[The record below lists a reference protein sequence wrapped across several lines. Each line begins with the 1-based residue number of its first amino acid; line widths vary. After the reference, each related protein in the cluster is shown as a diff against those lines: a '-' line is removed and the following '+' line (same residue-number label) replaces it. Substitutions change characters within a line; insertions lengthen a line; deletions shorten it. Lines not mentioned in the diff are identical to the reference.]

1 MLEAD
6 ETIRTTCPRDCYDS
20 CGVVVVRRGGRVRHV
35 RGDPTHSV
43 SRGRLCVKCSIGYNG
58 VWRDPSA
65 RLTEPLVRVGSKG
78 SGEFR
83 QASWDEVLDLIA
95 DRLGALVDAGEAHT
109 IIQTHYTGTFAL
121 LGYSFP
127 LRFFNR
133 LGATEVDPDTVC
145 NKAGHVA
152 LDYVYGTSEN
162 GFDPR
167 TVADSRCII
176 VWGANPSACA
186 PHVDEHWLSQAPGA
200 VVVVDPVRTPTA
212 ARADLH
218 LQPFPGTDAALAFAL
233 LHVVARDGLLDR
245 RFIADRVLGWDELAP
260 LVEPC
265 TPAWAEAAT
274 GVAAADIEAAAHLY
288 APGPSLLWLG
298 QGLQRQRGGGNVMR
312 ACAALPAITGN
323 LGRRG
328 AGVLYLNGTGS
339 RSIDD
344 DYVAAAHLAGDTPPS
359 ISQMDLAAALED
371 PARARALVCWNIN
384 IAASNPQ
391 QARLHRALRRDDLFT
406 VAIDLFQTDTV
417 DHADVVLPAASFL
430 ESDDIV
436 VPYFNLSLA
445 AQVKADEPPGSALP
459 NSEIFRRLARRMGFT
474 EPELFESDSDVLEE
488 VLRRSGCNRT
498 FASLAAAGTI
508 AHPAAPVVQ
517 FADLTFPTPSGCVEL
532 ASPRAEADGHPRV
545 PQPLYDARPAGG
557 RLRLLTP
564 ASPWAMNDSFT
575 NDAKIALRIGAATV
589 GLHPADAA
597 ERGLAE
603 GDLVTLANDTGR
615 LELNVTLTSD
625 VPRGVALSC
634 KGRWP
639 KRETGG
645 ANVNALNPG
654 EHADMGRSTAVH
666 SVEVTITPAR
676 SPVQDGVGW
685 PSQPAHSDPTS

>member
-1 MLEAD
+1 MISVMLGAD
-6 ETIRTTCPRDCYDS
+6 ATVRTTCPRDCYDS
-20 CGVVVVRRGGRVRHV
+20 CGIVVVRRGGRVRHV
-35 RGDPTHSV
+35 RGDPAHPV

-65 RLTEPLVRVGSKG
+65 RITEPLVRRGGKG
-78 SGEFR
+78 AGEFR
-83 QASWDEVLDLIA
+83 QATWDEALDLIA
-95 DRLGALVDAGEAHT
+95 KRLGALVDSGKAST
-109 IIQTHYTGTFAL
+109 IVQTHYTGTFAL

-133 LGATEVDPDTVC
+133 IGATEVDPDTVC

-152 LDYVYGTSEN
+152 LDYVYGSSED

-167 TVADSRCII
+167 TANESRCIV
-176 VWGANPSACA
+176 VWGANPSVCA
-186 PHVDEHWLSQAPGA
+186 PHVDEHWLGEAPGA

-233 LHVVARDGLLDR
+233 LHVIARDGLLDR
-245 RFIADRVLGWDELAP
+245 RFITEHVLGWEELAP
-260 LVEPC
+260 LLEPC
-265 TPAWAEAAT
+265 TPAWGERAT
-274 GVAAADIEAAAHLY
+274 GVAAADIEAAGHLY

-312 ACAALPAITGN
+312 ACAALPAVTGN

-328 AGVLYLNGTGS
+328 AGVLYLNGSAS
-339 RSIDD
+339 RGIDD
-344 DYVAAAHLAGDTPPS
+344 DYVTASHLSEDAPPT
-359 ISQMDLAAALED
+359 ISQMDLAAAIED
-371 PARARALVCWNIN
+371 PARTQALVCWNIN

-391 QARLHRALRRDDLFT
+391 QARLRRALRRDDLFT

-459 NSEIFRRLARRMGFT
+459 NSEIFRCLARRMGLAD
-474 EPELFESDSDVLEE
+474 PELYESDRDVLEE
-488 VLRRSGCNRT
+488 VLRRSGCGET

-508 AHPAAPVVQ
+508 AHPADPVVQ
-517 FADLTFPTPSGCVEL
+517 FADLAFPTQTGRIEL
-532 ASPRAEADGHPRV
+532 ASPRAEADGHPRL
-545 PQPLYDARPAGG
+545 PTPHHDARPGGG

-575 NDAKIALRIGAATV
+575 NDPKITRRIGAATI
-589 GLHPADAA
+589 GLHPLDAA

-603 GDLVTLANDTGR
+603 GDLAAVTNDTGR
-615 LELNVTLTSD
+615 LELRVALTD
-625 VPRGVALSC
+625 DLPRGVAFSQ

-639 KRETGG
+639 KHEPGG

-666 SVEVTITPAR
+666 SVEVTVTSAR
-676 SPVQDGVGW
+676 EPQPVRRA
-685 PSQPAHSDPTS
+685 PR